1 MRAILTLH
9 SVDEK
14 GTVLSMRPSELESL
28 LDAMERSGHQVVPL
42 SELTRH
48 PGLPDRVAITFDDGL
63 ASVAEEALP
72 LLARRGHVATVF
84 VVPSRVGSDNAWPGQ
99 PAGIPTLPSMGWGEL
114 EALCEAG
121 WEIGSHSL
129 THARLTAVSDAQLEE
144 ELGGAHQAILERIGA
159 PPAVL
164 AYPYGQVDDRVRDS
178 AARWHRFAVGGRL
191 AALDGA
197 VDHPLELP
205 RLDSYYVRSPRI
217 HRWFGSPPLDAWI
230 ALRRALREQ
239 RARGTRP

>member
-42 SELTRH
+42 SELIRH

-99 PAGIPTLPSMGWGEL
+99 PAGIPTLPSMGWG
-114 EALCEAG
+114 
-121 WEIGSHSL
+121 
-129 THARLTAVSDAQLEE
+129 